1 MRIPKERQAMHPAYQ
16 GLPPS
21 VSDRKRGAAA
31 LREGDIKTIARNF
44 LAYPFQFL
52 YVLLVLLI
60 AQFNGLIRRML
71 HALFSRKELP

>member
-1 MRIPKERQAMHPAYQ
+1 M
-16 GLPPS
+16 
-21 VSDRKRGAAA
+21 
-31 LREGDIKTIARNF
+31 REGDIKTIARNF
-44 LAYPFQFL
+44 LTYPFQFL